1 MGLRAT
7 ARRHPWWGTVA
18 ALFVVLA
25 VLGVAPTLW
34 STPAGT
40 GGTPAEPSG
49 HVILVGVPGI
59 RWADVNRTRTPR
71 LFATAEDGGIAS
83 LSVRTVAA
91 STCLTDA
98 WLTVSAGRRA
108 TGDCAH
114 VTVTAAEDGSATV
127 DDWSMLRDRQRR
139 EDYDARPG
147 LLGDAAAAAGKSLCA
162 VGPEAAVGAAD
173 SNGHVA
179 RYWPTMPARIDPDCA
194 ITLVAGTDLEAE
206 AAALADSLT
215 GGATITDVYLAGI
228 ADATT
233 PDSQPGLRVL
243 VHQRFGRGVPTVPS
257 RLSSPSTR
265 WPGLA
270 QLTDLTPTIL
280 AAAAVTPPHDVVGTR
295 IADDGRRGRG
305 ASDTVRDVRALV
317 TTSERAATGVLAGWT
332 ALAIAGLTAI
342 AVIATVRIR
351 NARGGSRAVGRGA
364 MAGGVAFLAWVPLT
378 TYLSKL
384 IPLGTWAGSGVQVA
398 VSTLALAAIGAAMLI
413 LWLGRHPRHA
423 GLLGVLAISAVTAGI
438 LGLDTLTGGSLQRAT
453 PFGNDPVL
461 GGRFYGI
468 RNLTFGLFA
477 AGVLLASA
485 GAAFFARR
493 RVEAAANVDATG
505 NVDARAA
512 AITATDTDGNRRGR
526 ALAVRAVAV
535 IGLAGVLLDGLP
547 ATGADVGGVLSLSP
561 GVLLL
566 ALLVGGVR
574 LTWLRLLVVA
584 GAGIV
589 VLLVVG
595 GLDYSKPVNDR
606 THIGQFAARVFDGEA
621 WTVITRKISDALHAA
636 GPPAV
641 SLVLLLAVA
650 ITGIAVCAPAR
661 FAANRWVRW
670 WGAARRSMD
679 RLAVAY
685 DVWPSLRF
693 GVWSLVLTGVLGMLA
708 NDSGLVLGL
717 AIVLPLIPALA
728 IAGVLAPRR
737 RRR

>member
-1 MGLRAT
+1 MGLRT
-7 ARRHPWWGTVA
+7 TSRRHPWWGTVL

-25 VLGVAPTLW
+25 ALGVAPTLW
-34 STPAGT
+34 STPAST
-40 GGTPAEPSG
+40 GGTPAEPAG

-59 RWADVNRTRTPR
+59 RWADISRTRTPR

-91 STCLTDA
+91 STCVTDA
-98 WLTVSAGRRA
+98 WLTLSAGRRA
-108 TGDCAH
+108 TGDCAQ
-114 VTVTAAEDGSATV
+114 VTVTAADDGSATV
-127 DDWSMLRDRQRR
+127 DDWSLLRDRQRR

-147 LLGDAAAAAGKSLCA
+147 LLGDAAAGAGRQLCA

-173 SNGHVA
+173 FNGHVA
-179 RYWPTMPARIDPDCA
+179 RYWPTMPAKIDPDCA

-206 AAALADSLT
+206 SAALADSLT
-215 GGATITDVYLAGI
+215 GGATITDVYLAGV

-233 PDSQPGLRVL
+233 PDSLPGLRVL

-280 AAAAVTPPHDVVGTR
+280 AAAGVTAPDDVVGTR
-295 IADDGRRGRG
+295 IADYGRRGSSV
-305 ASDTVRDVRALV
+305 SDTVRDIRALV
-317 TTSERAATGVLAGWT
+317 TTNERAATGVVAGWT
-332 ALAIAGLTAI
+332 ALAIAGLV
-342 AVIATVRIR
+342 AVLVIVTVRIR

-364 MAGGVAFLAWVPLT
+364 MAGGLAFVAWVPLT

-384 IPLGTWAGSGVQVA
+384 IPLATWASSGVQII
-398 VSTLALAAIGAAMLI
+398 VSTLALAAIGAAVLI

-423 GLLGVLAISAVTAGI
+423 GLLGVLVISAITAGI

-477 AGVLLASA
+477 AGVLLAAA

-493 RVEAAANVDATG
+493 RAEPGATADVSTEATAE
-505 NVDARAA
+505 
-512 AITATDTDGNRRGR
+512 AIPPRNPNSSGRGR
-526 ALAVRAVAV
+526 ALAVRVVAV
-535 IGLAGVLLDGLP
+535 IGLAGILLDGLP
-547 ATGADVGGVLSLSP
+547 ATGADVGGMLSLTP

-566 ALLVGGVR
+566 ALLVGEVR

-589 VLLVVG
+589 VFLVVG
-595 GLDYSKPVNDR
+595 GLDYSQPVNDR

-621 WTVITRKISDALHAA
+621 WTVITRKLSDALHAA

-641 SLVLLLAVA
+641 ALVLLLALV
-650 ITGIAVCAPAR
+650 ITGLAVCAPGR
-661 FAANRWVRW
+661 FAASRWVRSW
-670 WGAARRSMD
+670 VAARRSMN

-693 GVWSLVLTGVLGMLA
+693 GVWSLALTGVLGMLV

>member
-1 MGLRAT
+1 VGLRTT
-7 ARRHPWWGTVA
+7 ARRHPWPVTVVS
-18 ALFVVLA
+18 LLVVLA

-34 STPAGT
+34 SSPPGT
-40 GGTPAEPSG
+40 TGEAAEPSG
-49 HVILVGVPGI
+49 HVILVGVAGT
-59 RWADVNRTRTPR
+59 RWSDVTRAATPR

-83 LSVRTVAA
+83 MSVRTVAA

-98 WLTVSAGRRA
+98 WLTLSAGRRA
-108 TGDCAH
+108 TGDCAR
-114 VTVTAAEDGSATV
+114 VSVTAADDGSATV
-127 DDWSMLRDRQRR
+127 DHWPTLRDRQRR

-147 LLGDAAAAAGKSLCA
+147 LLGDAVAAAGARVCA

-173 SNGHVA
+173 SGGHVA
-179 RYWPTMPARIDPDCA
+179 RYWPTMPSSIDPDCV
-194 ITLVAGTDLEAE
+194 ITLVAGPDLEAE
-206 AAALADSLT
+206 AADLSDSLT
-215 GGATITDVYLAGI
+215 GGSTVTDVYLAGI
-228 ADATT
+228 ADATAA
-233 PDSQPGLRVL
+233 DSRPGLRVL
-243 VHQRFGRGVPTVPS
+243 VHQRYGRGVPTEPT

-280 AAAAVTPPHDVVGTR
+280 AAAGVTPPADVVGTR
-295 IADDGRRGRG
+295 IADDGSRGRG
-305 ASDTVRDVRALV
+305 ASDTVRDIRGLV
-317 TTSERAATGVLAGWT
+317 TTSDRAATGVLAGWT
-332 ALAIAGLTAI
+332 ALAIAGLVAILVI
-342 AVIATVRIR
+342 AVVRIR

-364 MAGGVAFLAWVPLT
+364 MAGALAFVAWVPLT

-384 IPLGTWAGSGVQVA
+384 IPLGTSASAGVQIV
-398 VSTLALAAIGAAMLI
+398 VSTLSLAAIGAAMLI

-423 GLLGVLAISAVTAGI
+423 GLLGVLVISAVTAGL

-461 GGRFYGI
+461 AGRFYGI

-477 AGVLLASA
+477 AGVLLSAA

-493 RVEAAANVDATG
+493 HAEGAATSEENARVD
-505 NVDARAA
+505 
-512 AITATDTDGNRRGR
+512 DGKRGR

-535 IGLAGVLLDGLP
+535 IGLAGILLDGLP
-547 ATGADVGGVLSLSP
+547 STGADVGGMLSLTP

-589 VLLVVG
+589 VFLVVG
-595 GLDYSKPVNDR
+595 GLDYSQPVDDR
-606 THIGQFAARVFDGEA
+606 THIGQFVARVFDGEA
-621 WTVITRKISDALHAA
+621 WTIITRKIGDALHAA
-636 GPPAV
+636 GPPVVA
-641 SLVLLLAVA
+641 LILLLALVV
-650 ITGIAVCAPAR
+650 TGIAVCAPAR
-661 FAANRWVRW
+661 FAESRWVAW
-670 WGAARRSMD
+670 WGGARRSMH

-685 DVWPSLRF
+685 DVWPSLRL

>member
-1 MGLRAT
+1 VGLRTT
-7 ARRHPWWGTVA
+7 ARRHPSWVTLA
-18 ALFVVLA
+18 ALLLVLA
-25 VLGVAPTLW
+25 VFGVVPTLW
-34 STPAGT
+34 SSPSGT
-40 GGTPAEPSG
+40 SGVVPDPSG
-49 HVILVGVPGI
+49 HVVLVGVPGT
-59 RWADVNRTRTPR
+59 RWSDVSKSATPR
-71 LFATAEDGGIAS
+71 LFAAAGDGGIAS

-98 WLTVSAGRRA
+98 WLTISAGRRA
-108 TGDCAH
+108 TGDCAR
-114 VTVTAAEDGSATV
+114 VTVTAADDGSATV

-147 LLGDAAAAAGKSLCA
+147 LLGDAAAAAGARVCA

-173 SNGHVA
+173 SDGHVP
-179 RYWPTMPARIDPDCA
+179 RYWPSMPSRIDPECA
-194 ITLVAGTDLEAE
+194 ITLVAGTELETE
-206 AAALADSLT
+206 AAALSDSLT
-215 GGATITDVYLAGI
+215 GGSTVTDVYLAGI
-228 ADATT
+228 ADAVG
-233 PDSQPGLRVL
+233 PDAKPGLRVL
-243 VHQRFGRGVPTVPS
+243 VHQRYGRGVPTVPS

-280 AAAAVTPPHDVVGTR
+280 AAARVTPPADVVGTR
-295 IADDGRRGRG
+295 IADDGRRGAG
-305 ASDTVRDVRALV
+305 AAATVRDIRALV
-317 TTSERAATGVLAGWT
+317 TTDDRAATGVVAGWT

-342 AVIATVRIR
+342 IVIAAVRIR

-364 MAGGVAFLAWVPLT
+364 IAGGLAFVAWVPLT
-378 TYLSKL
+378 TYLSRL
-384 IPLGTWAGSGVQVA
+384 IPLATWSSAGVQIT
-398 VSTLALAAIGAAMLI
+398 VSTLALAAIGAAVLI

-423 GLLGVLAISAVTAGI
+423 GLLGVLVISAVTAGI
-438 LGLDTLTGGSLQRAT
+438 LGLDTMTGGSLQRAT

-477 AGVLLASA
+477 AGVLLAAA
-485 GAAFFARR
+485 GAAFFVHRR
-493 RVEAAANVDATG
+493 AEAAAETG
-505 NVDARAA
+505 AE
-512 AITATDTDGNRRGR
+512 TGHGR

-535 IGLAGVLLDGLP
+535 IGLTGILIDGLP
-547 ATGADVGGVLSLSP
+547 ATGADVGGMLSLTP

-566 ALLVGGVR
+566 AMLAGGVR
-574 LTWLRLLVVA
+574 LSWLRLLVVA

-589 VLLVVG
+589 VFLVVG
-595 GLDYSKPVNDR
+595 GLDYSQPVNDR
-606 THIGQFAARVFDGEA
+606 THIGQFVARVFDGEA
-621 WTVITRKISDALHAA
+621 WTIVTRKIGDALHAA

-641 SLVLLLAVA
+641 ALLLLVVLVVV
-650 ITGIAVCAPAR
+650 GIAVCAPAR
-661 FAANRWVRW
+661 FAASRWVRW
-670 WGAARRSMD
+670 WSAAARSMN

-685 DVWPSLRF
+685 DVWPSLRL

-717 AIVLPLIPALA
+717 AIVLPLVPALA

>member
-1 MGLRAT
+1 MGLRT
-7 ARRHPWWGTVA
+7 TGRRHPWLVTVA
-18 ALFVVLA
+18 ALLTVLA
-25 VLGVAPTLW
+25 ALGVAPTLLA
-34 STPAGT
+34 SA
-40 GGTPAEPSG
+40 GGTTGTSAAPVG
-49 HVILVGVPGI
+49 HVILVGVAGA
-59 RWADVNRTRTPR
+59 RWADVSRTATPR

-98 WLTVSAGRRA
+98 WLTLSAGRRA
-108 TGDCAH
+108 TGDCAT
-114 VTVTAAEDGSATV
+114 VTVTVASADGGGATV
-127 DDWSMLRDRQRR
+127 DHWSTLRDRQRR
-139 EDYDARPG
+139 ENYDARPG
-147 LLGDAAAAAGKSLCA
+147 LLGDAAATAGATVCA

-179 RYWPTMPARIDPDCA
+179 RYWPSMPATSDPDCA
-194 ITLVAGTDLEAE
+194 ITLISATDLEAE
-206 AAALADSLT
+206 AAALSDSLT
-215 GGATITDVYLAGI
+215 GGSTVTNVYLAGI
-228 ADATT
+228 ADAKTAN
-233 PDSQPGLRVL
+233 SQAGLRVL
-243 VHQRFGRGVPTVPS
+243 VHQRYGRGVPTQPS

-280 AAAAVTPPHDVVGTR
+280 AAAGVKPPADVVGTR

-305 ASDTVRDVRALV
+305 ASDTVRDIRGLV
-317 TTSERAATGVLAGWT
+317 TTSERAAAGVLAGWT
-332 ALAIAGLTAI
+332 ALAIAGVAAIVVI
-342 AVIATVRIR
+342 AVVRIR
-351 NARGGSRAVGRGA
+351 NVRGGSRAVGRGA
-364 MAGGVAFLAWVPLT
+364 MAGGLAFVAWVPLT

-384 IPLGTWAGSGVQVA
+384 IPLGTWATSGVQIV
-398 VSTLALAAIGAAMLI
+398 VSTLALAAIGAAVLI

-423 GLLGVLAISAVTAGI
+423 GLLGVLVISAVTAGI

-477 AGVLLASA
+477 AGVLLAAA

-493 RVEAAANVDATG
+493 RAEVRAEALAHSDVDTAVDAEDEG
-505 NVDARAA
+505 A
-512 AITATDTDGNRRGR
+512 RGR

-535 IGLAGVLLDGLP
+535 IGLAGILLDGLP
-547 ATGADVGGVLSLSP
+547 ATGADVGGMLSLTP

-566 ALLVGGVR
+566 ALMVGGVR

-589 VLLVVG
+589 VFLVVG
-595 GLDYSKPVNDR
+595 GLDYSQPVNDR
-606 THIGQFAARVFDGEA
+606 THIGQFVARVFDGEA
-621 WTVITRKISDALHAA
+621 WTIITRKIGDALHAA

-641 SLVLLLAVA
+641 ALILLVALM

-661 FAANRWVRW
+661 FADSRWVRW
-670 WGAARRSMD
+670 WGGARRSMH

-685 DVWPSLRF
+685 DVWPSLRL
-693 GVWSLVLTGVLGMLA
+693 GVWSLALTGVLGMLA

>member
-1 MGLRAT
+1 MGLRTT
-7 ARRHPWWGTVA
+7 ARRHLWWVTVA
-18 ALFVVLA
+18 ALLLVLA
-25 VLGVAPTLW
+25 ALGVAPTLW
-34 STPAGT
+34 SSPAGT
-40 GGTPAEPSG
+40 TGTAAEPSG
-49 HVILVGVPGI
+49 HVILVGVPGA
-59 RWADVNRTRTPR
+59 RWADVSRSATPR
-71 LFATAEDGGIAS
+71 LFAAAEDGGIAS

-98 WLTVSAGRRA
+98 WLTISAGRRA

-114 VTVTAAEDGSATV
+114 VTVTTAEDGSATV
-127 DDWSMLRDRQRR
+127 DRWSLLRDRQRR

-147 LLGDAAAAAGKSLCA
+147 LLGDAAAAVGARVCA
-162 VGPEAAVGAAD
+162 VGPEAAVGAAN
-173 SNGHVA
+173 SSGHVA
-179 RYWPTMPARIDPDCA
+179 RYWPTMPGSIDPDCA

-206 AAALADSLT
+206 AAALSDSLT
-215 GGATITDVYLAGI
+215 GGGTVTDVYLAGI
-228 ADATT
+228 ADAKTA
-233 PDSQPGLRVL
+233 DSQPGLRVL
-243 VHQRFGRGVPTVPS
+243 VHQRYGRGVPTEPS

-280 AAAAVTPPHDVVGTR
+280 AGAGVTPPGDVVGTR
-295 IADDGRRGRG
+295 IADDGRRGSG
-305 ASDTVRDVRALV
+305 ASDTARDIRALV
-317 TTSERAATGVLAGWT
+317 TTSERAATGVVAGWT

-342 AVIATVRIR
+342 AVIAAVRIR

-364 MAGGVAFLAWVPLT
+364 IAGGLAFAAWVPLT

-384 IPLGTWAGSGVQVA
+384 IPLATWASPGVQIT
-398 VSTLALAAIGAAMLI
+398 VSTLALAAIGAAVLI

-423 GLLGVLAISAVTAGI
+423 GLLGVLVISAVTAGI

-477 AGVLLASA
+477 AGVLLTAA

-493 RVEAAANVDATG
+493 HAEA
-505 NVDARAA
+505 
-512 AITATDTDGNRRGR
+512 TASTSHDDDPDTASRGR

-535 IGLAGVLLDGLP
+535 IGLAGILLDGLP
-547 ATGADVGGVLSLSP
+547 ATGADVGGMLSLTP

-589 VLLVVG
+589 VFLVVG
-595 GLDYSKPVNDR
+595 GLDYSQPVDDR
-606 THIGQFAARVFDGEA
+606 THIGQFVARVFDGEA
-621 WTVITRKISDALHAA
+621 WTIITRKTGDALHAA

-641 SLVLLLAVA
+641 ALILLLALV
-650 ITGIAVCAPAR
+650 ITGIAVCAPTR
-661 FAANRWVRW
+661 FAGSRWVRW
-670 WGAARRSMD
+670 WGAAQRSMS

-685 DVWPSLRF
+685 DVWPSLRL
-693 GVWSLVLTGVLGMLA
+693 GVWSLTLTGVLGMLA

>member
-1 MGLRAT
+1 MGFRAT
-7 ARRHPWWGTVA
+7 ARRHPWWVTVA
-18 ALFVVLA
+18 ALLLVLA
-25 VLGVAPTLW
+25 ALGIAPTLL
-34 STPAGT
+34 SSPAGT
-40 GGTPAEPSG
+40 TATPAAPSG
-49 HVILVGVPGI
+49 HVILVGVPGA
-59 RWADVNRTRTPR
+59 RWADVSRTATPR

-98 WLTVSAGRRA
+98 WLTISAGRRA

-114 VTVTAAEDGSATV
+114 ISVTTADDGSATV
-127 DDWSMLRDRQRR
+127 DHWSTLRDRQRR

-147 LLGDAAAAAGKSLCA
+147 LLGDVAAAARAQVCA
-162 VGPEAAVGAAD
+162 VGPEAALGAANSD
-173 SNGHVA
+173 GHVA
-179 RYWPTMPARIDPDCA
+179 RYWPTMPGSIDPDCA

-206 AAALADSLT
+206 TAALSDSLT
-215 GGATITDVYLAGI
+215 GGGTVTDVYLAGI
-228 ADATT
+228 ADAKSA
-233 PDSQPGLRVL
+233 DSEPGLRVL
-243 VHQRFGRGVPTVPS
+243 VHQRYGRGVPTERS

-265 WPGLA
+265 WAGLA

-280 AAAAVTPPHDVVGTR
+280 AAAGVTPPGDVVGTR
-295 IADDGRRGRG
+295 IADDGRRGSG
-305 ASDTVRDVRALV
+305 ASDTVRDIRALV
-317 TTSERAATGVLAGWT
+317 TTSERASSGAVAGWT
-332 ALAIAGLTAI
+332 ALVIAGLTAI
-342 AVIATVRIR
+342 AVIAAVRIR

-364 MAGGVAFLAWVPLT
+364 IAGGLAFVAWVPLT

-384 IPLGTWAGSGVQVA
+384 IPLGTLASPGVQIT
-398 VSTLALAAIGAAMLI
+398 VSTLALAAIGAAVLI

-423 GLLGVLAISAVTAGI
+423 GLLGVLVISAVTAGI

-477 AGVLLASA
+477 AGVLLAAA

-493 RVEAAANVDATG
+493 RAEASANVSPDDA
-505 NVDARAA
+505 
-512 AITATDTDGNRRGR
+512 DGASRGR
-526 ALAVRAVAV
+526 TLAVRAVAV
-535 IGLAGVLLDGLP
+535 IGLAGILLDGLP
-547 ATGADVGGVLSLSP
+547 ATGADVGGMLSLTP

-589 VLLVVG
+589 VFLVVG
-595 GLDYSKPVNDR
+595 GLDYSQPVNDR

-621 WTVITRKISDALHAA
+621 WTIITRKIGDALHAA

-641 SLVLLLAVA
+641 ALILLLALVV
-650 ITGIAVCAPAR
+650 TGIAVCAPAR
-661 FAANRWVRW
+661 FAASRWVRW
-670 WGAARRSMD
+670 WDAARRSMS

-685 DVWPSLRF
+685 DVWPSLRL
-693 GVWSLVLTGVLGMLA
+693 GVWSLALTGVLGMLA

-717 AIVLPLIPALA
+717 AIVLPLVPALA